1 MGMAKWREISGIS
14 AENEMGM
21 GEEERRSGLRKLY
34 RMAEAEMRS
43 ELKRAAEDLE
53 HKSERTFLWEPIAAV
68 CRRLEISQANLTR
81 LLKELTGMSA
91 TQLADRIRAE
101 GLREKLRA
109 RLAAWF
115 KEGGKPGEYFLN
127 EKYSLEQH
135 VSQNWKELK
144 ASRREMSFSY
154 AEMAVELGF
163 ANYGRLYRAC
173 MLQYGKTPSQLEDEI
188 VREFTRFYILTGELE
203 ERWEAAQAENQNDPK
218 FEKYRA
224 PFTDEWAEAVREKP
238 EWIGKMKAELG
249 LSEEMVKWE
258 AGVVE

>member
-1 MGMAKWREISGIS
+1 MGMAKWREVSGIS
-14 AENEMGM
+14 SENEAGM
-21 GEEERRSGLRKLY
+21 GEEERRSGLRKLFK
-34 RMAEAEMRS
+34 MAEAEMRS
-43 ELKRAAEDLE
+43 EMKRASEDVE
-53 HKSERTFLWEPIAAV
+53 HRSERTFLWEPIAAV

-101 GLREKLRA
+101 GLKEKLRA
-109 RLAAWF
+109 KLAAWF
-115 KEGGKPGEYFLN
+115 KQEGEPGEFSYD
-127 EKYSLEQH
+127 EKVSFEKH
-135 VSQNWKELK
+135 VEESWKCIK

-188 VREFTRFYILTGELE
+188 VREYTRYFILAGTLIKRSWGMSECVN
-203 ERWEAAQAENQNDPK
+203 EAK

-224 PFTDEWAEAVREKP
+224 PYTDEWAQVMREKP
-238 EWIGKMKAELG
+238 EWVERMKGEVGLWEHAEG
-249 LSEEMVKWE
+249 WAKGEF
-258 AGVVE
+258 